1 MKVSYNWI
9 KQFINVDLD
18 VEKASEILT
27 STGLEVEGVEPFESI
42 KGGLKG
48 IVVGHVLTCEQH
60 SNADK
65 LKVTTVDIGEGE
77 PVQVVCGAPN
87 VASGQKVPVATIGT
101 VLYDD
106 KGEEFKIKK
115 GKIRGEESFG
125 MICAEDELGL
135 GESHDG
141 IMILDDSLKPGTPAN
156 EVFDIENDY
165 MIEIGLTPNRADA
178 MGHFGVARD
187 LKAVL
192 LQHFNQD
199 LEVKDPTK
207 EELIIDNTNNSV
219 EVVVEDY
226 DLCPRYTGITIEG
239 LTVKES
245 PEWLRNRLKTIGLS
259 SINNVVD
266 ATNYIL
272 HDLGQPLHAFDLEK
286 VKGNKVVVKKGLK
299 DHKFVTLDEVERTL
313 HEDDL
318 MICNE
323 REPMCIAGAFG
334 GLHSGV
340 TESTTSIFLE
350 SAYFNPV
357 SVRKTAKR
365 HAINTDSSFRFE
377 RGVDSSITLA
387 ALKKAA
393 NLIIE
398 LAGGKVSSEIID
410 LYPNPIPD
418 FEVSLKFN
426 TVDKLLGEKIPHDTI
441 IRILNS
447 LEITVKSEFD
457 GGIVLNVPA
466 YRVDVQR
473 EADIV
478 EEILRIYGY
487 NEIAIPTKLNASI
500 VFSEKFN
507 PNQVQEK
514 VANHLASIGFN
525 EMMANSLGKASY
537 NELSDSINN
546 EATVAILNP
555 LSQDL
560 GAMRQ
565 SLLWGGL
572 EAVAYNINRKNTD
585 LKLFEFGKTY
595 HKYESG
601 LQEFRC
607 LSMLMTG
614 KRLTE
619 NWIYNEATSDFYYAK
634 GVVENVL
641 AKLKLRKLNYS
652 PVKNDVYSEGVQIKV
667 FKKVVAEIGVVNKAL
682 LKKFDINQSVIAVN
696 FNWDNVLAL
705 TEMQKIEFTDIPKFP
720 SSRKDLA
727 LLVDDTVQ
735 FNDLYNTAYQTE
747 RGLLKNVNLFD
758 VYEGKNLPKGKKSY
772 ALSFELRDDNKTL
785 NEKQIDKTMKKLI
798 SAFEKQYG
806 AELRS

>member
-65 LKVTTVDIGEGE
+65 LKVTTVDIGNGE
-77 PVQVVCGAPN
+77 PVQIVCGAPN
-87 VASGQKVPVATIGT
+87 VALGQKVPVATIGT
-101 VLYDD
+101 ALYDD

-135 GESHDG
+135 GKSHDG
-141 IMILDDSLKPGTPAN
+141 IMILDNSLKPGTPAN

-187 LKAVL
+187 LKAFL

-245 PEWLRNRLKTIGLS
+245 PEWLRNRLKTIGLL

-323 REPMCIAGAFG
+323 SEPMCIAGAFG

-357 SVRKTAKR
+357 SIRKTAKR

-377 RGVDSSITLA
+377 RGVDSNITLA

-410 LYPNPIPD
+410 IYPNPIPD
-418 FEVSLKFN
+418 FEVSLKFK

-441 IRILNS
+441 LRILNS
-447 LEITVKSEFD
+447 LEITVKSEFE

-487 NEIAIPTKLNASI
+487 NEIAIPTKLNTSI
-500 VFSEKFN
+500 FFSEKFN

-525 EMMANSLGKASY
+525 EMMANSLGKASH
-537 NELSDSINN
+537 NELSDSINS

-560 GAMRQ
+560 SAMRQ

-614 KRLTE
+614 KRLAE

-641 AKLKLRKLNYS
+641 AKLKLRKLNYL
-652 PVKNDVYSEGVQIKV
+652 PVKNDIYSEGVQIKV
-667 FKKVVAEIGVVNKAL
+667 LKKVVAEIGVVNKAL

-705 TEMQKIEFTDIPKFP
+705 TEMQKTEFTDIPKFP

-727 LLVDDTVQ
+727 LLVDDAVQ
-735 FNDLYNTAYQTE
+735 FNDLFNTAYQTE

>member
-9 KQFINVDLD
+9 KQFIPVNLE
-18 VEKASEILT
+18 VEKAAEILT
-27 STGLEVEGVEPFESI
+27 STGLEVEGIEPFESI

-60 SNADK
+60 TNADK
-65 LKVTTVDIGEGE
+65 LKVTTVDLGEGE
-77 PVQVVCGAPN
+77 PVQIVCGAPN
-87 VASGQKVPVATIGT
+87 VAVGQKVPVATIGT
-101 VLYDD
+101 ILYDD

-115 GKIRGEESFG
+115 GKIRGEESYG
-125 MICAEDELGL
+125 MICAEDELSL
-135 GESHDG
+135 GKSHDG
-141 IMILDDSLKPGTPAN
+141 IMVLDESLKPGTPAS
-156 EVFDIENDY
+156 EVFAIENDY

-187 LKAVL
+187 LKAAL
-192 LQHFNQD
+192 LQQFQQD
-199 LEVKDPTK
+199 LDIKDPTK
-207 EELIIDNTNNSV
+207 ESLTIDNQNTIV
-219 EVVVEDY
+219 EVVVEDFE
-226 DLCPRYTGITIEG
+226 LCPRYTGVTIEG
-239 LTVKES
+239 LEIKES
-245 PEWLRNRLKTIGLS
+245 PEWLQNRLKTIGLS
-259 SINNVVD
+259 PINNVVD

-272 HDLGQPLHAFDLEK
+272 HDLGQPLHAFDLDE
-286 VKGNKVVVKKGLK
+286 VKGNKIVVRKGLGGE
-299 DHKFVTLDEVERTL
+299 KFTTLDEVERTL

-323 REPMCIAGAFG
+323 SDPMCIAGTFG
-334 GLHSGV
+334 GLESGV
-340 TESTTSIFLE
+340 SDVTTNIFLE
-350 SAYFNPV
+350 AAYFNPV

-377 RGVDSSITLA
+377 RGVDPNMTLV
-387 ALKKAA
+387 ALKKTA
-393 NLIIE
+393 NLIKE
-398 LAGGKVSSEIID
+398 LAGGQISSEIID

-418 FEVSLKFN
+418 FEVNLKFK
-426 TVDKLLGEKIPHDTI
+426 TVDKLLGEKIPHETI
-441 IRILNS
+441 LRILKS
-447 LEITVKSEFD
+447 LDITVKSEIE
-457 GGIVLNVPA
+457 GGVVLNVPA

-487 NEIAIPTKLNASI
+487 NEIAIPTKLNTSI
-500 VFSEKFN
+500 VFSEKFD

-514 VANHLASIGFN
+514 IANHLASIGFN

-537 NELSDSINN
+537 NDLSSTINSDY
-546 EATVAILNP
+546 TVNILNP

-595 HKYESG
+595 HKFESG

-607 LSMLMTG
+607 LSLLMTG
-614 KRLTE
+614 KRLPE

-641 AKLKLRKLNYS
+641 AKLKLKKLNYS
-652 PVKNDVYSEGVQIKV
+652 PVQHDVFSEGVQIKV
-667 FKKVVAEIGVVNKAL
+667 FKKPVVEIGLVKKAL
-682 LKKFDINQSVIAVN
+682 LKQFDIDQSVVYVN

-705 TEMQKIEFTDIPKFP
+705 TETQCTQFNDIPKFP

-735 FNDLYNTAYQTE
+735 FSDLYNAAFQTE

-758 VYEGKNLPKGKKSY
+758 VYEGKNLPEGKKSY

-785 NEKQIDKTMKKLI
+785 NDKQIDKVMTKLI
-798 SAFEKQYG
+798 STFEKQLG